1 MLENPIDPGR
11 LQEIYSRTAA
21 FYDDV
26 VAEHQAAA
34 KELAIETLNRRT
46 GESFL
51 EVGFGTAWALVRII
65 RESGAE
71 RVFGVEAALGMIDV
85 ARTRLRSEGA
95 GQPELVLGDLR
106 GLPFADQEFDCL
118 LCTYTLEV
126 LPEPVIY
133 QALAEM
139 RRVLRA
145 GGRLVIVDLTEG
157 EGGDAAMIENWKQRY
172 ARGPEFF
179 GGARPLRLLPLL
191 EASGFYQA
199 ERRYSG
205 HGAGWPS
212 EVVLAAK
219 QT

>member
-1 MLENPIDPGR
+1 
-11 LQEIYSRTAA
+11 
-21 FYDDV
+21 
-26 VAEHQAAA
+26 
-34 KELAIETLNRRT
+34 
-46 GESFL
+46 
-51 EVGFGTAWALVRII
+51 
-65 RESGAE
+65 
-71 RVFGVEAALGMIDV
+71 MIDV

-172 ARGPEFF
+172 ARDPEFF